1 MLGFVAIL
9 AFSLMRVGLCGYFSC
24 QSCVLDFVAILAVSL
39 MRVGLC
45 GYFSCQS
52 DALGG
57 GGRGKAPLLKLRI
70 KI

>member
-1 MLGFVAIL
+1 MLG
-9 AFSLMRVGLCGYFSC
+9 
-24 QSCVLDFVAILAVSL
+24 FVAILAVSL

-57 GGRGKAPLLKLRI
+57 GGGGGGGGARPPY
-70 KI
+70 